1 MRKTNN
7 YRIELCCGVA
17 YLFLLFFSNY
27 PAYVNLMPI
36 IILGFVRLFI
46 VIFVLLMDAKRYVAK
61 QINKFLDES
70 NEQGWRDYE

>member
-7 YRIELCCGVA
+7 YRIELSCGLA
-17 YLFLLFFSNY
+17 YLLLLIFSNY
-27 PAYVNLMPI
+27 PAYVNLLPI

-70 NEQGWRDYE
+70 NDQGWRDYE